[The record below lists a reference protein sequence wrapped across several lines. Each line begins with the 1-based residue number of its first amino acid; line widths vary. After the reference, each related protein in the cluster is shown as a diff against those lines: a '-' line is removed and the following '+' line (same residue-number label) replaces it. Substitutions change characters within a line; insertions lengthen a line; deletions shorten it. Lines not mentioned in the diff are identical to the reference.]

1 MGISEIEPAISGI
14 KEFLY
19 SDGHGIGNG
28 NGYGHGYGS
37 GYGNGNG
44 YGNGSGNG
52 YGHGNGSGNG
62 NGYGYGHGY
71 GNGSGIGIGYGHGI
85 GNGSGYGSGNG
96 IGNGY
101 GNGIKRINN
110 HPVYMVDD
118 IPTIITHIKGN
129 LAKGYI
135 LEFNVYLRQCY
146 IIKHG
151 RYFAHGKTIRKAR
164 EAMEEKIYAN
174 MDTEE
179 AIERFSTAFGEADKL
194 YKAKEFYVWHNR
206 LTGSCE
212 MGRKSFAV
220 THGIDLDND
229 YMTVREFIELTKD
242 SFGGQVIRKL
252 AEVYDR
258 KKCGYVQRVR
268 MQEGKKVEQI

>member
-1 MGISEIEPAISGI
+1 MGISEIEPNISGI

-19 SDGHGIGNG
+19 GYGNGSGYGCGSG
-28 NGYGHGYGS
+28 NGYGDGDGDGNGYGNS
-37 GYGNGNG
+37 NGDGNGYGNGDGDGSGNGYGNGNG
-44 YGNGSGNG
+44 NGNGD
-52 YGHGNGSGNG
+52 G
-62 NGYGYGHGY
+62 NGYGYG
-71 GNGSGIGIGYGHGI
+71 NSL
-85 GNGSGYGSGNG
+85 
-96 IGNGY
+96 
-101 GNGIKRINN
+101 KRINKW
-110 HPVYMVDD
+110 PVYMIDD

-129 LAKGYI
+129 VAKGYI
-135 LEFNVYLRQCY
+135 LEFNVYLRPCY

-179 AIERFSTAFGEADKL
+179 AIERFSAAFEEVDKP

-220 THGIDLDND
+220 THGIDIDND
-229 YMTVREFIELTKD
+229 YMTVQEFIELTKD

-258 KKCGYVQRVR
+258 KKCGYVQHVRV
-268 MQEGKKVEQI
+268 QEGKKVEQV